1 MRVRYAS
8 SQQREPELRNFE
20 KYPQQC
26 IISLCETHT
35 HTSTHLLSASVS
47 ESARTSAGESERVNR
62 RPFFWRQQYHTQPDL
77 GSLAVSQP
85 GNLATLQPCITARPQ
100 LVQFS
105 ILHPH
110 PSLSSSVPSSSRSQ
124 SSTSAARRQ
133 PSSTPRR
140 THASRI
146 ASIAPWCICAPHS
159 IHTAHHQRTT
169 SARSHTCHLS
179 LALDRFHPHPLPYF
193 HLPSN
198 PATHTTLAIATT
210 IVS

>member
-1 MRVRYAS
+1 M
-8 SQQREPELRNFE
+8 
-20 KYPQQC
+20 
-26 IISLCETHT
+26 
-35 HTSTHLLSASVS
+35 S

-62 RPFFWRQQYHTQPDL
+62 RPFFWRQQYHTQPEL

-85 GNLATLQPCITARPQ
+85 GNLATWQPCNLA
-100 LVQFS
+100 
-105 ILHPH
+105 
-110 PSLSSSVPSSSRSQ
+110 SLSGLDLCSSQ
-124 SSTSAARRQ
+124 SSILIPPSHPPFRLHRVRSRRHQ
-133 PSSTPRR
+133 LLVASLPLHCDGR

-179 LALDRFHPHPLPYF
+179 LALDRFHPHPLPYI

-198 PATHTTLAIATT
+198 PHSARHRHHDRLLSR
-210 IVS
+210 VSSRPCSQAPS